1 MRGFPARGGDGV
13 WLLTCMLVTVVIQG
27 VSAQDGSRAD
37 DPELSQAQRAHDHDM
52 ESPARWQFMHDGV
65 AFLTVNRQAPPRGKT
80 ELVSQNWWMGMGR
93 RPIGSTL
100 LTLTGMLSAEA
111 LTMGGDGYSEI
122 FQIGEAYMGR
132 PITDRQHPHDFAMQV
147 SASLRIPLADR
158 TTLTLAGG
166 PVGEATLGPVAFMH
180 RQSAA
185 ENPFAPLNH
194 HTMDSTH
201 IAKGVVAAAVEHGPW
216 ALEGSAFHGREPD
229 EHRWNLNDVGALDSW
244 ATRLWF
250 RPGMRWAVQVSH
262 GFLKDP
268 EEVEPG
274 DVRRT
279 TATAS
284 WTRRRGSDFAAITA
298 GYGRN
303 DSEHGVFDAVFAE
316 GTYRFGAQAVY
327 GRIEG
332 VDVESGLLLVGHA
345 SGDGAPRSRG
355 TVGALT
361 AGAIRDV
368 LAPGGIAM
376 GVGADVTL
384 HAVPAGLRAAYGS
397 APVSFKVFLRLRPRS
412 AGTHRMWDMTMTRP
426 MSGMEPMAMQP
437 D

>member
-1 MRGFPARGGDGV
+1 
-13 WLLTCMLVTVVIQG
+13 
-27 VSAQDGSRAD
+27 
-37 DPELSQAQRAHDHDM
+37 
-52 ESPARWQFMHDGV
+52 MHDGV

-122 FQIGEAYMGR
+122 FQTGEAYQGR
-132 PITDRQHPHDFAMQV
+132 PITDRQHPHDFAMQLT
-147 SASLRIPLADR
+147 ASLRIPLAGR
-158 TTLTLAGG
+158 TALILVGG

-180 RQSAA
+180 RQLAA
-185 ENPFAPLNH
+185 ENPFATLSH

-268 EEVEPG
+268 EELEPG

-284 WTRRRGSDFAAITA
+284 WTRRRGSDFA
-298 GYGRN
+298 
-303 DSEHGVFDAVFAE
+303 E
-316 GTYRFGAQAVY
+316 GTHRFGAQAVY

-332 VDVESGLLLVGHA
+332 VVVESGLLLGGHSSEA
-345 SGDGAPRSRG
+345 SAHPSRG
-355 TVGALT
+355 TVGAFT
-361 AGAIRDV
+361 FGALRDV
-368 LAPGGIAM
+368 PAPRALAM
-376 GVGADVTL
+376 GVGADVTF
-384 HAVPAGLRAAYGS
+384 HAVPEGLRAAYGS
-397 APVSFKVFLRLRPRS
+397 APVSFKVLLRLRPRS

>member
-1 MRGFPARGGDGV
+1 MRSFPARGGDGV

-122 FQIGEAYMGR
+122 FQTGEAYMGR
-132 PITDRQHPHDFAMQV
+132 PITDRQHPHDFAMQL
-147 SASLRIPLADR
+147 SASLRIPLAGG
-158 TTLTLAGG
+158 TALTLAGG

-268 EEVEPG
+268 EELEPG
-274 DVRRT
+274 NVRRT

-303 DSEHGVFDAVFAE
+303 EA
-316 GTYRFGAQAVY
+316 
-327 GRIEG
+327 

-345 SGDGAPRSRG
+345 SRDGAPTSRG

-368 LAPGGIAM
+368 LTPGGIAM